1 MRGVNYHRAWE
12 AEAEGDVA
20 GIDLAQEGGQCF
32 VGTASGQ
39 LVFYGPD
46 GEPRWQSSL
55 PNPVAGVRCGR
66 RGGHAVALTSERELA
81 AFDGDGEL
89 LWIKELPFEADCFDL
104 RPGSNLITVGNR
116 YGIYRYLTIHGKL
129 MSGGRLNHPIDFVR
143 FAPGGG
149 SCALACEDGHVSLIE
164 GADRV
169 RWTVFVHRAIIGLDV
184 AVEAQFILVPSRDRG
199 IVAIDADGQ
208 GVGVYELREPIR
220 VAEVDDTGK
229 HIVLLDHNGK
239 LMVLDREARLLFM
252 RPCFSAAADGEG
264 KLRVAGESWVEMAAG
279 SVTDSDREHAP
290 LPLVTDATRL
300 AVNGDGSRL
309 AVAGSGGAVQYY
321 RRSDVSIEA
330 SEFVEVGVKAGT
342 LRREGDDPV
351 GYLEV

>member
-1 MRGVNYHRAWE
+1 MRGVNFHRAWE

-20 GIDLAQEGGQCF
+20 GIALAQAGGQCF

-46 GEPRWQSSL
+46 GGPRWQSSL
-55 PNPVAGVRCGR
+55 ANPIAAVRCGR
-66 RGGHAVALTSERELA
+66 RGGHAVALTSARELA

-89 LWIKELPFEADCFDL
+89 LWIKELTFEADCFDL
-104 RPGSNLITVGNR
+104 RPGSNLIAVGNR
-116 YGIYRYLTIHGKL
+116 YGIYRYVTIHGRL
-129 MSGGRLNHPIDFVR
+129 MRGGRLNHPIDFAR
-143 FAPGGG
+143 FAPGGD
-149 SCALACEDGHVSLIE
+149 SCALACGDGRVSLVE

-169 RWTVFVHRAIIGLDV
+169 RWSVFVHRAIIGLDV
-184 AVEAQFILVPSRDRG
+184 ARKAHFILVPSRDQG
-199 IVAIDADGQ
+199 IVAIDEDGR
-208 GVGVYELREPIR
+208 GVGVYELKGQIR
-220 VAEVDDTGK
+220 VAEVDDGGK
-229 HIVLLDHNGK
+229 HIVLLDDKGN
-239 LMVLDREARLLFM
+239 LMVLDREAKLLFM
-252 RPCFSAAADGEG
+252 KPCFAAAADGEG

-321 RRSDVSIEA
+321 RRSDVGTEA

-342 LRREGDDPV
+342 LRREGGDPV
-351 GYLEV
+351 GHLEV